1 MSISIIAIMSRW
13 RSSGAA
19 AQDWDL
25 WERRT
30 RKVLLAKQEK
40 GQNQAAERGSW
51 PTDGPFRS
59 PGGRLMTTSLALLT
73 LQTCARTDK
82 LPPPAREL
90 KPRELAVLYD
100 TLADKDFVEAR
111 RALRA
116 LAAAPRDS
124 VPFLRTALKPV
135 PLVEGQRIQRWIADL
150 DSDEFAVRQ
159 RAAAELEKLG
169 EMAHPALRKA
179 LANKPTVE
187 TRRRIEQVLEATEL
201 SEPTPARRQA
211 LRAVEVLIQAETP
224 DAHRVLETLA
234 SARTRRAFDSGSQ
247 SRSPAS
253 AFALDQGRP
262 R

>member
-1 MSISIIAIMSRW
+1 M
-13 RSSGAA
+13 
-19 AQDWDL
+19 
-25 WERRT
+25 
-30 RKVLLAKQEK
+30 LLAKQEK
-40 GQNQAAERGSW
+40 GQNRQRGRGSW

-82 LPPPAREL
+82 LPPPARKL

-135 PLVEGQRIQRWIADL
+135 PLVEGRRIQRWIADL

-159 RAAAELEKLG
+159 RAAAESKNWARWLIRLC
-169 EMAHPALRKA
+169 
-179 LANKPTVE
+179 
-187 TRRRIEQVLEATEL
+187 
-201 SEPTPARRQA
+201 ARRW
-211 LRAVEVLIQAETP
+211 
-224 DAHRVLETLA
+224 
-234 SARTRRAFDSGSQ
+234 RTSPPWKHAGGS
-247 SRSPAS
+247 SRCWR
-253 AFALDQGRP
+253 QRN
-262 R
+262 

>member
-1 MSISIIAIMSRW
+1 MCAQLTPLEDNVNLYYCHYVTLALQW
-13 RSSGAA
+13 RGGA
-19 AQDWDL
+19 DWDL

-59 PGGRLMTTSLALLT
+59 PGGRLMTTSMALLT

-116 LAAAPRDS
+116 LAAARA
-124 VPFLRTALKPV
+124 TACRSC
-135 PLVEGQRIQRWIADL
+135 G
-150 DSDEFAVRQ
+150 
-159 RAAAELEKLG
+159 
-169 EMAHPALRKA
+169 
-179 LANKPTVE
+179 
-187 TRRRIEQVLEATEL
+187 RR
-201 SEPTPARRQA
+201 
-211 LRAVEVLIQAETP
+211 
-224 DAHRVLETLA
+224 
-234 SARTRRAFDSGSQ
+234 
-247 SRSPAS
+247 
-253 AFALDQGRP
+253 
-262 R
+262 